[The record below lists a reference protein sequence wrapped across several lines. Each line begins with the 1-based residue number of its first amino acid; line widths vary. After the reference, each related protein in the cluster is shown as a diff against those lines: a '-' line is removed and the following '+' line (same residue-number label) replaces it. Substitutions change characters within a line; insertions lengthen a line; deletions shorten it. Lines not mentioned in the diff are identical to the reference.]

1 MIALDFSALLVTC
14 VSLLLLIAAG
24 FIFRKIGILDEDFTK
39 KLSSLIAKGAMPFMI
54 VHSITSLEFSAEKLI
69 GGLFILLFG
78 TLAHTFMA
86 FAARLIF
93 CRTRDF
99 DEKKIYEYGC
109 IFSNCAFIGYPILNA
124 VFGEIGLFYG
134 AFYVITYNLG
144 CWSYGVIIMQRG
156 AKDKKLSVRKMFVNV
171 GTAACAVGLALYV
184 SQIPIPSFLQTTMN
198 HIGSL
203 CTPLSLLVTGSL
215 VAAMP
220 LKKLFF
226 TPKLY
231 AFCAVKLVALPVIA
245 ALILHLCGASAL
257 IAEIDLTVFLAL
269 MIGLPP
275 AAMTTLFANM
285 YDVKP
290 SYAAQLVSLGTI
302 LSPVSILIVMKI
314 TERILLI

>member
-1 MIALDFSALLVTC
+1 MTLDFSALITTC
-14 VSLLLLIAAG
+14 AALLLLIAAG
-24 FIFRKIGILDEDFTK
+24 FIFRKIGLLDEDFTK

-54 VHSITSLEFSAEKLI
+54 VHSITSLEFSTEKLI
-69 GGLFILLFG
+69 NGILILIFG

-86 FAARLIF
+86 LAARLFF

-109 IFSNCAFIGYPILNA
+109 IFSNCAFIGYPILSA
-124 VFGEIGLFYG
+124 LFGEIGLFYG

-156 AKDKKLSVRKMFVNV
+156 KGNKTLSMRKMLINT
-171 GTAACAVGLALYV
+171 GTVACAVGLALYI
-184 SQIPIPSFLQTTMN
+184 SQLPIPSFLQTTMN
-198 HIGSL
+198 HLGSL

-245 ALILHLCGASAL
+245 AMILHLCGASAL
-257 IAEIDLTVFLAL
+257 IAEMDLVVFLSL

-302 LSPVSILIVMKI
+302 LSPLTILIVMKL
-314 TERILLI
+314 TEWILLI

>member
-1 MIALDFSALLVTC
+1 MNLDFSALITTC
-14 VSLLLLIAAG
+14 LSLLLLIAAG
-24 FIFRKIGILDEDFTK
+24 FTFRKIGLLDEDFTK

-54 VHSITSLEFSAEKLI
+54 VHSITNLEFSTEKLI
-69 GGLFILLFG
+69 NGLLILVFG

-86 FAARLIF
+86 LAARLIF

-109 IFSNCAFIGYPILNA
+109 IFSNCAFIGYPILSA
-124 VFGEIGLFYG
+124 LFGEIGLFYG

-144 CWSYGVIIMQRG
+144 CWSYGMIIMSRG
-156 AKDKKLSVRKMFVNV
+156 KPEQKLTARKMFINI
-171 GTAACAVGLALYV
+171 GTIACAIGLALYV
-184 SQIPIPSFLQTTMN
+184 SQIPLPSFLRTTMG

-203 CTPLSLLVTGSL
+203 CTPLSLIVTGSL

-220 LKKLFF
+220 LRKLFL

-231 AFCAVKLVALPVIA
+231 GFCAVKLIALPTVA
-245 ALILHLCGASAL
+245 ALILHLCGVSAL

-302 LSPVSILIVMKI
+302 LSPVSILIVMKL
-314 TERILLI
+314 TEMILLL

>member
-1 MIALDFSALLVTC
+1 MNLDFQALIPTC
-14 VSLLLLIAAG
+14 ASLLLLITAG
-24 FIFRKIGILDEDFTK
+24 FIFRKIGLLDEDFTK

-54 VHSITSLEFSAEKLI
+54 VHSITSLEFSTEKLI
-69 GGLFILLFG
+69 NGILILFFG

-86 FAARLIF
+86 LAAKLIF
-93 CRTRDF
+93 CRTHDL

-124 VFGEIGLFYG
+124 LFGEIGLFYG

-144 CWSYGVIIMQRG
+144 CWSYGVIIMSRG
-156 AKDKKLSVRKMFVNV
+156 KSERKITVRKMFINI
-171 GTAACAVGLALYV
+171 GTIACTVGLALYV

-198 HIGSL
+198 HLGSL
-203 CTPLSLLVTGSL
+203 CTPLSLIVTGSL

-220 LKKLFF
+220 LKKLFL

-231 AFCAVKLVALPVIA
+231 GFCLFKLVALPVIA
-245 ALILHLCGASAL
+245 ALILHLCGISAL
-257 IAEIDLTVFLAL
+257 IGEIDLSVFLAL

-302 LSPVSILIVMKI
+302 LSPLSILVVMKL
-314 TERILLI
+314 TEMILLI